1 MASLFWTVRG
11 FFGGGELRLQTILD
25 HWSLLGL
32 ITGWKHEVHGM
43 MFPSDSN
50 QQNLLEA
57 SFSLVFAVP
66 CPSCW
71 QRCRGGWTLAT
82 PPGREAGQQESW
94 VQSALG
100 IGDEFAAC
108 SLGASWAFHIKIN
121 ENFTWGWGVVAIIG
135 DLVYSYLG
143 ILKSKYLV

>member
-1 MASLFWTVRG
+1 M
-11 FFGGGELRLQTILD
+11 
-25 HWSLLGL
+25 
-32 ITGWKHEVHGM
+32 
-43 MFPSDSN
+43 
-50 QQNLLEA
+50 
-57 SFSLVFAVP
+57 
-66 CPSCW
+66 
-71 QRCRGGWTLAT
+71 
-82 PPGREAGQQESW
+82 
-94 VQSALG
+94 QSALG